1 MKWGGF
7 RGPAAVFMS
16 FDVATWNN
24 NSRRITKSEDEVLK
38 RGEELLLNDAV
49 EGQVFSVLVST
60 HLK

>member
-1 MKWGGF
+1 
-7 RGPAAVFMS
+7 MS